1 MGDTDPHEGSGLAS
15 PVLEVTILVRRASR
29 RQALVIGLVTS
40 VLFALPAVTAASHA
54 WGTYHWARSSNPI
67 TLSVVDNVTS
77 TWDGHLDV
85 ARADWNQS
93 TVLNLVEEAGAG
105 TSGKTCKAIN
115 GKINVCNG
123 LYGNTGWLGVAQI
136 WVRGSHINRATTR
149 VNDTYHNSPPYN
161 TSEWRQ
167 FVMCQEIGHDFG
179 LDHQDEN
186 FNNAN
191 LGTCMDYTN
200 DPRTN
205 QHPNAHD
212 YEELELIYAH
222 LDGGASPAS
231 TVAGN
236 GQRDPRA
243 PAAWGQAVADD
254 LYVADLGG
262 GQQLFTFVIWVQ

>member
-1 MGDTDPHEGSGLAS
+1 MN
-15 PVLEVTILVRRASR
+15 LVRRASR

-40 VLFALPAVTAASHA
+40 VLFAMPAVTAASHA

-105 TSGKTCKAIN
+105 TSAKTCKAIN

-136 WVRGSHINRATTR
+136 WVRGSHITRATTR

-161 TSEWRQ
+161 TNEWRQ

-200 DPRTN
+200 NPTTN
-205 QHPNAHD
+205 QHPNQHD
-212 YEELELIYAH
+212 YQQLELIYAH

-243 PAAWGQAVADD
+243 PAAWGQAVAND
-254 LYVADLGG
+254 LYVADLGS

>member
-1 MGDTDPHEGSGLAS
+1 
-15 PVLEVTILVRRASR
+15 VRRASR

-40 VLFALPAVTAASHA
+40 VLLAMPAVTAASHA
-54 WGTYHWARSSNPI
+54 WGNYHWARAANPF
-67 TLSVVDNVTS
+67 TLQVVDSVTS
-77 TWDGHLDV
+77 TWDGHLDD
-85 ARADWNQS
+85 AIADWHQS
-93 TVLNLVEEAGAG
+93 TVLDLSEQAG
-105 TSGKTCKAIN
+105 TGTNSKSCRAIN

-123 LYGNTGWLGVAQI
+123 TYGNTGWLGVAQI

-149 VNDTYHNSPPYN
+149 VNDTYFNSPPYN

-186 FNNAN
+186 FNNQN

-200 DPRTN
+200 DPGTN
-205 QHPNAHD
+205 QHPNQHD
-212 YEELELIYAH
+212 YQMLEQIYAH

-231 TVAGN
+231 SPTGN

-243 PAAWGQAVADD
+243 PLAWGQAVDHD

-262 GQQLFTFVIWVQ
+262 GQQQITFVIWVQ